1 MLSLNSGTKI
11 ATINNDPKKVV
22 YIKEDSKDAKAEVS
36 TTDEKKYEIFKE
48 FIERDKRLR
57 KSDID
62 ILLGGY
68 KHKTVIPDRLQRK
81 YEDGVEFI
89 EDSLKHYLDYPKSI
103 KLIPVLPDWYTMF
116 ISGSTGSGKSH
127 YISELIKYNKPKHIF
142 IMSPVHDDPAFK
154 KLKPEP
160 VHLDL
165 LSFYDE
171 FEKEFEI
178 EDLPPDSVVILDD
191 IDTDKNA
198 KMYQNIKI
206 QLLERGRHLKVS
218 TIVVS
223 HQPLGG
229 NVKHARTQLLESI
242 FYVIFPKANK
252 THAEGLLQ
260 KYVIGKNQKK
270 IDEILAVDSRAILL
284 KKTYP
289 QYYLGE
295 HTVGTM

>member
-11 ATINNDPKKVV
+11 AMINNDTKKIIYV
-22 YIKEDSKDAKAEVS
+22 KEDEKDKKAEVL
-36 TTDEKKYEIFKE
+36 TTDEKKHQIFKE
-48 FIERDKRLR
+48 FIERDKKLR
-57 KSDID
+57 KSDLD
-62 ILLGGY
+62 ILSSGH

-89 EDSLKHYLDYPKSI
+89 ESSLKHYLDYPKSTKI
-103 KLIPVLPDWYTMF
+103 TPILPDWYTMF
-116 ISGSTGSGKSH
+116 VSGSTGSGKSH
-127 YISELIKYNKPKHIF
+127 YISELLKYNKPKHIF
-142 IMSPVHDDPAFK
+142 IMSPVYDDPAFK

-178 EDLPPDSVVILDD
+178 EDLPPDSVVIIDD

-198 KMYQNIKI
+198 KMYQNIKV

-218 TIVVS
+218 SIVVS
-223 HQPLGG
+223 HQALGG

-252 THAEGLLQ
+252 SFAENLLQ
-260 KYVIGKNQKK
+260 RYVIGKNQKK
-270 IDEILAVDSRAILL
+270 IDEILDVDSRAILI
-284 KKTYP
+284 KKSYP
-289 QYYLGE
+289 QYYIGE

>member
-11 ATINNDPKKVV
+11 ATINNDTKKSI
-22 YIKEDSKDAKAEVS
+22 YIKEDEKDKKAEVL
-36 TTDEKKYEIFKE
+36 TTDEKKHQIFKE

-62 ILLGGY
+62 ILLSGH

-81 YEDGVEFI
+81 YEDGIEFI
-89 EDSLKHYLDYPKSI
+89 ESSLKHYLDYPKST

-116 ISGSTGSGKSH
+116 VSGSTGSGKSH
-127 YISELIKYNKPKHIF
+127 YISELLKHNKPDYIF
-142 IMSPVHDDPAFK
+142 IMSPVHDDPAFT

-178 EDLPPDSVVILDD
+178 EDLPPNSVVILDD

-198 KMYQNIKI
+198 KIYQNIKV

-242 FYVIFPKANK
+242 FYVIFPKANR
-252 THAEGLLQ
+252 TFAENLLQ
-260 KYVIGKNQKK
+260 RYVIGKNQKK
-270 IDEILAVDSRAILL
+270 IDEILDVDSRAILI